1 MGTTTSQDE
10 NVDGKVDEKG
20 NKQKLG
26 LQSNYRD
33 GWEIPH
39 PTSATPRER
48 ERERGKIQKGLEDVN
63 LLRRTIALEID

>member
-48 ERERGKIQKGLEDVN
+48 ERERERENTKGLGGCEPFKEDH
-63 LLRRTIALEID
+63 RT

>member
-48 ERERGKIQKGLEDVN
+48 ERGKIQKGLEDVN

>member
-48 ERERGKIQKGLEDVN
+48 ERRKIQKGLEDVN